1 ELCTQEYRLFYEIQF
16 VIKRSSFFPLIYMKS
31 MTGFGCGEASNDDL
45 IYRVE
50 VASVNR
56 KQADI
61 VVNLPRELSALDSRI
76 RKQVSEVV
84 SRGRINVGI
93 SLKSSEAKGGSL
105 SINLPLAEEYSAAIA
120 KLEEHLGLNGL
131 VSRFDPGRAPGVIQ
145 LGETLPEPEDVWP
158 FVEKALKESLSKLL
172 EMRSTEGAHLKSD
185 LESRLAILKGF
196 LQQIAEQAP
205 NVVKRYR
212 ENLMKR
218 LDAAGIELNLDDER
232 LIKEIG
238 LFADRC
244 DISEEITRLESHFAQ
259 CQKYFTSDEA
269 VGRPLDF
276 LIQEMGREINT
287 IGSKANDASIAQII
301 VESKTELEKIRE
313 QIQNIE

>member
-1 ELCTQEYRLFYEIQF
+1 
-16 VIKRSSFFPLIYMKS
+16 MKS
-31 MTGFGCGEASNDDL
+31 MTGFGCGEALNDDL

-93 SLKSSEAKGGSL
+93 SLKSSEARGGSI

-205 NVVKRYR
+205 SVVKRYR
-212 ENLMKR
+212 ENLIKR

>member
-1 ELCTQEYRLFYEIQF
+1 
-16 VIKRSSFFPLIYMKS
+16 
-31 MTGFGCGEASNDDL
+31 MTGFDCGEASKDDL

-131 VSRFDPGRAPGVIQ
+131 VSKFDPSRAPGVIQ
-145 LGETLPEPEDVWP
+145 LGETLPEAEDAWL

-172 EMRSTEGAHLKSD
+172 DMRSTEGAHLKSD

-205 NVVKRYR
+205 SVVKRHR
-212 ENLMKR
+212 ENLIKR

-244 DISEEITRLESHFAQ
+244 DISEEVTRLESHFAQ
-259 CQKYFTSDEA
+259 CHKYFKSDEA

-313 QIQNIE
+313 LIQNIE

>member
-1 ELCTQEYRLFYEIQF
+1 
-16 VIKRSSFFPLIYMKS
+16 MKS
-31 MTGFGCGEASNDDL
+31 MTGFGCVEALNDDL

-93 SLKSSEAKGGSL
+93 SLKSAEAQGGSL
-105 SINLPLAEEYSAAIA
+105 TINLPLAEEYAAAIT
-120 KLEEHLGLNGL
+120 KLEERLGLNGL
-131 VSRFDPGRAPGVIQ
+131 VSRFDPSRAPGVIQ
-145 LGETLPEPEDVWP
+145 LGETLPEPEDAWP
-158 FVEKALKESLSKLL
+158 FVQKALKESLSKLL

-185 LESRLAILKGF
+185 LESRLTSLKSF
-196 LQQIAEQAP
+196 LQQISEQAP
-205 NVVKRYR
+205 SVVERHR
-212 ENLMKR
+212 ENLIKR
-218 LDAAGIELNLDDER
+218 LDSAGIELNLDDER

-244 DISEEITRLESHFAQ
+244 DISEEVTRLESHFAQ
-259 CQKYFTSDEA
+259 CHKYFESDEA

-276 LIQEMGREINT
+276 LVQEMGREINT

-313 QIQNIE
+313 QIQNVE

>member
-1 ELCTQEYRLFYEIQF
+1 
-16 VIKRSSFFPLIYMKS
+16 MKS
-31 MTGFGCGEASNDDL
+31 MTGLGCGEALNDDL

-145 LGETLPEPEDVWP
+145 LGETLPEPEDAWP

-185 LESRLAILKGF
+185 LESRLATLKGF

-205 NVVKRYR
+205 SVVQRYR
-212 ENLMKR
+212 KNLIKR
-218 LDAAGIELNLDDER
+218 LDSAGIELNLDDER

-259 CQKYFTSDEA
+259 CHKYFTRDEA

>member
-1 ELCTQEYRLFYEIQF
+1 
-16 VIKRSSFFPLIYMKS
+16 
-31 MTGFGCGEASNDDL
+31 MTGFGCVEALNDDL

-93 SLKSSEAKGGSL
+93 SLKSAEAQGGSL
-105 SINLPLAEEYSAAIA
+105 TINLPLAEEYAAAIT
-120 KLEEHLGLNGL
+120 KLEERLGLNGL
-131 VSRFDPGRAPGVIQ
+131 VSRFDPSRAPGVIQ
-145 LGETLPEPEDVWP
+145 LGETLPEPEDAWP
-158 FVEKALKESLSKLL
+158 FVQKALKESLSKLL

-185 LESRLAILKGF
+185 LESRLTSLKSF
-196 LQQIAEQAP
+196 LQQISEQAP
-205 NVVKRYR
+205 SVVERHR
-212 ENLMKR
+212 ENLIKR
-218 LDAAGIELNLDDER
+218 LDSADIELNLDDER

-244 DISEEITRLESHFAQ
+244 DISEEVTRLESHFAQ
-259 CQKYFTSDEA
+259 CHKYFESDEA

-276 LIQEMGREINT
+276 LVQEMGREINT

>member
-1 ELCTQEYRLFYEIQF
+1 
-16 VIKRSSFFPLIYMKS
+16 MKS

-145 LGETLPEPEDVWP
+145 LGETLPEPEDAWP

-205 NVVKRYR
+205 SVVKRYR

>member
-1 ELCTQEYRLFYEIQF
+1 
-16 VIKRSSFFPLIYMKS
+16 MKS
-31 MTGFGCGEASNDDL
+31 MTGFGCGEALNDDL

-145 LGETLPEPEDVWP
+145 LGETLPEPEDAWP

-185 LESRLAILKGF
+185 LESRLATLKGF

-205 NVVKRYR
+205 SVVQRYR
-212 ENLMKR
+212 KNLIKR
-218 LDAAGIELNLDDER
+218 LDSAGIELNLDDER

-259 CQKYFTSDEA
+259 CHKYFTRDEA

>member
-1 ELCTQEYRLFYEIQF
+1 
-16 VIKRSSFFPLIYMKS
+16 MKS
-31 MTGFGCGEASNDDL
+31 MTGFGCGEALNDDL

-93 SLKSSEAKGGSL
+93 SLKSAEAQSGSL
-105 SINLPLAEEYSAAIA
+105 SINLPLAEEYTAAIA
-120 KLEEHLGLNGL
+120 KLEERLGLNGL
-131 VSRFDPGRAPGVIQ
+131 VSRFDPSRAPGVIQ
-145 LGETLPEPEDVWP
+145 LGETLPEPEDAWP
-158 FVEKALKESLSKLL
+158 FVQKALKESLSKLL

-185 LESRLAILKGF
+185 LESRLAVLKGF
-196 LQQIAEQAP
+196 LQQISEQAP
-205 NVVKRYR
+205 SVVKRYR
-212 ENLMKR
+212 DNLIKR
-218 LDAAGIELNLDDER
+218 LDSADIELNLDDER

-244 DISEEITRLESHFAQ
+244 DISEEVTRLESHFSQ
-259 CQKYFTSDEA
+259 CHKYFKSDEA

>member
-1 ELCTQEYRLFYEIQF
+1 
-16 VIKRSSFFPLIYMKS
+16 MKS

-120 KLEEHLGLNGL
+120 KLEEYLGLNGL

>member
-1 ELCTQEYRLFYEIQF
+1 
-16 VIKRSSFFPLIYMKS
+16 MKS

-205 NVVKRYR
+205 SVVKRYR
-212 ENLMKR
+212 ENLIKR
-218 LDAAGIELNLDDER
+218 LDSAGIELNLDDER

>member
-1 ELCTQEYRLFYEIQF
+1 
-16 VIKRSSFFPLIYMKS
+16 MKS

-93 SLKSSEAKGGSL
+93 SLKSSEARGGSI

-145 LGETLPEPEDVWP
+145 LGETLPEPEDAWP

-205 NVVKRYR
+205 SVVKRYR

-287 IGSKANDASIAQII
+287 IGSKANDASIAHII

>member
-1 ELCTQEYRLFYEIQF
+1 
-16 VIKRSSFFPLIYMKS
+16 MKS
-31 MTGFGCGEASNDDL
+31 MTGFGCGEASNDGL

-93 SLKSSEAKGGSL
+93 SLKSAEAQGGSL
-105 SINLPLAEEYSAAIA
+105 SINLSLAEEYAEAIE
-120 KLEEHLGLNGL
+120 KLEERLGLKGL
-131 VSRFDPGRAPGVIQ
+131 VSRFDPSRAPGVIQ
-145 LGETLPEPEDVWP
+145 LGETLPEPEDAWP
-158 FVEKALKESLSKLL
+158 FVEKALKASLSKLL
-172 EMRSTEGAHLKSD
+172 EMRSTEGAQLKSD
-185 LESRLAILKGF
+185 LESRLATLKG
-196 LQQIAEQAP
+196 LLKQISKLAP
-205 NVVKRYR
+205 SVVKRYR
-212 ENLMKR
+212 DNLIKR
-218 LDAAGIELNLDDER
+218 LDSAGIELNLDDER

-244 DISEEITRLESHFAQ
+244 DISEEVTRLESHFAQ
-259 CQKYFTSDEA
+259 CHKYYKSDES

>member
-1 ELCTQEYRLFYEIQF
+1 
-16 VIKRSSFFPLIYMKS
+16 M
-31 MTGFGCGEASNDDL
+31 NDDL

-145 LGETLPEPEDVWP
+145 LGETLPEPEDAWP

-185 LESRLAILKGF
+185 LESRLATLKGF

-205 NVVKRYR
+205 SVVERHR
-212 ENLMKR
+212 ENLIKR
-218 LDAAGIELNLDDER
+218 LDSAGIELNLDDER

-259 CQKYFTSDEA
+259 CHKYFTRDEA

>member
-1 ELCTQEYRLFYEIQF
+1 
-16 VIKRSSFFPLIYMKS
+16 MKS
-31 MTGFGCGEASNDDL
+31 MTGFGCGEALNDDL

-76 RKQVSEVV
+76 RKQISEVV

-145 LGETLPEPEDVWP
+145 LGETLPEPEDAWP

-185 LESRLAILKGF
+185 LESRLATLKGF

-205 NVVKRYR
+205 SVVQRYR
-212 ENLMKR
+212 KNLIKR
-218 LDAAGIELNLDDER
+218 LDSAGIELNLDDER

-259 CQKYFTSDEA
+259 CHKYFTRDEA

>member
-1 ELCTQEYRLFYEIQF
+1 
-16 VIKRSSFFPLIYMKS
+16 M
-31 MTGFGCGEASNDDL
+31 NDDL

-93 SLKSSEAKGGSL
+93 SLKSAEAQGGSL
-105 SINLPLAEEYSAAIA
+105 SINLPLAEEYTAAIA
-120 KLEEHLGLNGL
+120 KLEERLGLNGL
-131 VSRFDPGRAPGVIQ
+131 VSRFDPSRAPGVIQ
-145 LGETLPEPEDVWP
+145 LGETLPEPEDAWP
-158 FVEKALKESLSKLL
+158 FVQKALKESLSKLL

-185 LESRLAILKGF
+185 LESRLAVLKGF
-196 LQQIAEQAP
+196 LQQISEQAP
-205 NVVKRYR
+205 SVVKRYR
-212 ENLMKR
+212 DNLIKR
-218 LDAAGIELNLDDER
+218 LDSADIELNLDDER

-244 DISEEITRLESHFAQ
+244 DISEEVTRLESHFSQ
-259 CQKYFTSDEA
+259 CHKYFKSDEA

>member
-1 ELCTQEYRLFYEIQF
+1 
-16 VIKRSSFFPLIYMKS
+16 MKS
-31 MTGFGCGEASNDDL
+31 MTGFGCGEALNDDL

-145 LGETLPEPEDVWP
+145 LGETLPEPEDAWP

-185 LESRLAILKGF
+185 LESRLAVLKGF
-196 LQQIAEQAP
+196 LQQIEEQAP
-205 NVVKRYR
+205 SVVKRHR
-212 ENLMKR
+212 ENLIKR

-259 CQKYFTSDEA
+259 CHKYFTSDEA

>member
-1 ELCTQEYRLFYEIQF
+1 
-16 VIKRSSFFPLIYMKS
+16 MKS
-31 MTGFGCGEASNDDL
+31 MTGFGCGEALNDDL

-84 SRGRINVGI
+84 SRGRINVVI
-93 SLKSSEAKGGSL
+93 SLKSAEAQGGSL
-105 SINLPLAEEYSAAIA
+105 TINLPLAEEYAAAIA
-120 KLEEHLGLNGL
+120 KLEERLGLNGL
-131 VSRFDPGRAPGVIQ
+131 VSRFDPSRAPGVIQ
-145 LGETLPEPEDVWP
+145 LGETLPEPEDAWP
-158 FVEKALKESLSKLL
+158 FVQKALKESLSKLL

-185 LESRLAILKGF
+185 LESRLTALKSF
-196 LQQIAEQAP
+196 LQQISEQAP
-205 NVVKRYR
+205 SVVEKHR
-212 ENLMKR
+212 ENLIKR
-218 LDAAGIELNLDDER
+218 LDSAGIELNLDDER

-244 DISEEITRLESHFAQ
+244 DISEEVTRLESHFAQ
-259 CQKYFTSDEA
+259 CHKYFESDEA

-276 LIQEMGREINT
+276 LVQEMGREINT

>member
-1 ELCTQEYRLFYEIQF
+1 
-16 VIKRSSFFPLIYMKS
+16 MKS
-31 MTGFGCGEASNDDL
+31 MTGFGCGEALNDDL

-93 SLKSSEAKGGSL
+93 SLKSAEAQGGSL
-105 SINLPLAEEYSAAIA
+105 TINLPLAEEYAAAIA
-120 KLEEHLGLNGL
+120 KLEERLGLNGL
-131 VSRFDPGRAPGVIQ
+131 VSRFDPSRAPGVIQ
-145 LGETLPEPEDVWP
+145 LGETLPEPEDAWP
-158 FVEKALKESLSKLL
+158 FVQKALKESLSKLL

-185 LESRLAILKGF
+185 LESRLTSLKSF
-196 LQQIAEQAP
+196 LQQISEQAP
-205 NVVKRYR
+205 SVVEKHR
-212 ENLMKR
+212 ENLIKR
-218 LDAAGIELNLDDER
+218 LDSAGIELNLDDER

-244 DISEEITRLESHFAQ
+244 DISEEVTRLESHFAQ
-259 CQKYFTSDEA
+259 CHKYFESDEA

-276 LIQEMGREINT
+276 LVQEMGREINT

>member
-1 ELCTQEYRLFYEIQF
+1 
-16 VIKRSSFFPLIYMKS
+16 MKS
-31 MTGFGCGEASNDDL
+31 MTGFGCGEALNDDL

-145 LGETLPEPEDVWP
+145 LGETLPESEDAWP

-205 NVVKRYR
+205 SVVKRHR
-212 ENLMKR
+212 ENLIKR

-259 CQKYFTSDEA
+259 CHKYFTSDEA

>member
-1 ELCTQEYRLFYEIQF
+1 
-16 VIKRSSFFPLIYMKS
+16 
-31 MTGFGCGEASNDDL
+31 MTGFGCGEALNDDL

-61 VVNLPRELSALDSRI
+61 VVNLPRELSSLDSRI
-76 RKQVSEVV
+76 RKQVSEVI

-93 SLKSSEAKGGSL
+93 SLKSVESKGGSL
-105 SINLPLAEEYSAAIA
+105 SINLPLAKEYTEAIT
-120 KLEEHLGLNGL
+120 KLEDHLGLNGL

-145 LGETLPEPEDVWP
+145 LGETLPEPEDAWP
-158 FVEKALKESLSKLL
+158 FVEEALKESLFKLL

-185 LESRLAILKGF
+185 MESRLATLKGL
-196 LQQIAEQAP
+196 LQQISEQAP
-205 NVVKRYR
+205 SVVKRYR
-212 ENLMKR
+212 DNLMKR

-244 DISEEITRLESHFAQ
+244 DISEEVTRLESHFAQ
-259 CQKYFTSDEA
+259 CHKYFENDEA

-276 LIQEMGREINT
+276 LVQEMGREINT

>member
-1 ELCTQEYRLFYEIQF
+1 
-16 VIKRSSFFPLIYMKS
+16 MKS

-205 NVVKRYR
+205 SVVKRYR
-212 ENLMKR
+212 ENLIKR
-218 LDAAGIELNLDDER
+218 LDSAGIELNLDDER

-259 CQKYFTSDEA
+259 CHKYFTSNEA

>member
-1 ELCTQEYRLFYEIQF
+1 
-16 VIKRSSFFPLIYMKS
+16 M
-31 MTGFGCGEASNDDL
+31 NDDL

-76 RKQVSEVV
+76 KKQVSEVV

-145 LGETLPEPEDVWP
+145 LGETLPEPEDAWP

-185 LESRLAILKGF
+185 LESRLATLKGF

-205 NVVKRYR
+205 SVVQRYR
-212 ENLMKR
+212 KNLIKR
-218 LDAAGIELNLDDER
+218 LDSAGIELNLDDER

-259 CQKYFTSDEA
+259 CHKYFTRDEA

>member
-1 ELCTQEYRLFYEIQF
+1 
-16 VIKRSSFFPLIYMKS
+16 MKS
-31 MTGFGCGEASNDDL
+31 MTGFGCGEALNDDL

-61 VVNLPRELSALDSRI
+61 VVNLPRELSSLDSRI
-76 RKQVSEVV
+76 RKQVSEVI

-93 SLKSSEAKGGSL
+93 SLKSVESKGGSL
-105 SINLPLAEEYSAAIA
+105 SINFPLAKEYTEAIT
-120 KLEEHLGLNGL
+120 KLEDHLGLNGL

-145 LGETLPEPEDVWP
+145 LGETLPEPEDAWP
-158 FVEKALKESLSKLL
+158 FVEEALKESLSKLL

-185 LESRLAILKGF
+185 MESRLATLKGL
-196 LQQIAEQAP
+196 LQQISEQAP
-205 NVVKRYR
+205 SVVKRYR
-212 ENLMKR
+212 DNLMKR

-244 DISEEITRLESHFAQ
+244 DISEEVTRLESHFAQ
-259 CQKYFTSDEA
+259 CHKYFENDEA

-276 LIQEMGREINT
+276 LVQEMGREINT

>member
-1 ELCTQEYRLFYEIQF
+1 
-16 VIKRSSFFPLIYMKS
+16 MKS
-31 MTGFGCGEASNDDL
+31 MTGFGCGEALNDDL

-145 LGETLPEPEDVWP
+145 LGETLPEPEDAWP

-205 NVVKRYR
+205 SVVKRHR
-212 ENLMKR
+212 ENLIKR

-259 CQKYFTSDEA
+259 CHKYFTSDEA

>member
-1 ELCTQEYRLFYEIQF
+1 
-16 VIKRSSFFPLIYMKS
+16 MKS
-31 MTGFGCGEASNDDL
+31 MTGFGCGEALNDDL

-93 SLKSSEAKGGSL
+93 SLKSPESMGGSL

-145 LGETLPEPEDVWP
+145 LGETLPEPEDAWP

-185 LESRLAILKGF
+185 LESRLATLKGF

-205 NVVKRYR
+205 SVVQRYR
-212 ENLMKR
+212 ENLIKR
-218 LDAAGIELNLDDER
+218 LDSAGIELNLDDER

-259 CQKYFTSDEA
+259 CHKYFTRDEA

>member
-1 ELCTQEYRLFYEIQF
+1 
-16 VIKRSSFFPLIYMKS
+16 
-31 MTGFGCGEASNDDL
+31 MTGFGCGEALNDDL

-93 SLKSSEAKGGSL
+93 SLKSAEAQGGSL
-105 SINLPLAEEYSAAIA
+105 TINLPLAEEYAAAIA
-120 KLEEHLGLNGL
+120 KLEERLGLNGL
-131 VSRFDPGRAPGVIQ
+131 VSRFDPSRAPGVIQ
-145 LGETLPEPEDVWP
+145 LGETLPEPEDAWP
-158 FVEKALKESLSKLL
+158 FVQKALKESLSKLL

-185 LESRLAILKGF
+185 LESRLTSLKSF
-196 LQQIAEQAP
+196 LQQISEQAP
-205 NVVKRYR
+205 SVVEKHR
-212 ENLMKR
+212 ENLIKR
-218 LDAAGIELNLDDER
+218 LDSAGIELNLDDER

-244 DISEEITRLESHFAQ
+244 DISEEVTRLESHFAQ
-259 CQKYFTSDEA
+259 CHKYFESDKA

-276 LIQEMGREINT
+276 LVQEMGREINT

>member
-1 ELCTQEYRLFYEIQF
+1 
-16 VIKRSSFFPLIYMKS
+16 
-31 MTGFGCGEASNDDL
+31 FGCGEASNDDL

-105 SINLPLAEEYSAAIA
+105 SINLPLAEEYSAALA
-120 KLEEHLGLNGL
+120 KLEEYLGLNGL

-205 NVVKRYR
+205 SVVKRYR

-238 LFADRC
+238 LFAERC

>member
-1 ELCTQEYRLFYEIQF
+1 
-16 VIKRSSFFPLIYMKS
+16 MKS
-31 MTGFGCGEASNDDL
+31 MTGFGCGEASKDDL

-131 VSRFDPGRAPGVIQ
+131 VSKFDPSRAPGVIQ
-145 LGETLPEPEDVWP
+145 LGETLPEAEDAWL

-205 NVVKRYR
+205 SVVKRHR
-212 ENLMKR
+212 ENLIKR

-244 DISEEITRLESHFAQ
+244 DISEEVTRLESHFAQ
-259 CQKYFTSDEA
+259 CHKYFKSDEA

>member
-1 ELCTQEYRLFYEIQF
+1 
-16 VIKRSSFFPLIYMKS
+16 
-31 MTGFGCGEASNDDL
+31 MTGFGCVEALNDDL

-93 SLKSSEAKGGSL
+93 SLKSAEAQGGSL
-105 SINLPLAEEYSAAIA
+105 TINLPLAEEYAAAIT
-120 KLEEHLGLNGL
+120 KLEERLGLNGL
-131 VSRFDPGRAPGVIQ
+131 VSRFDPSRAPGVIQ
-145 LGETLPEPEDVWP
+145 LGETLPEPEDAWP
-158 FVEKALKESLSKLL
+158 FVQKALKESLSKLL

-185 LESRLAILKGF
+185 LESRLTSLKSF
-196 LQQIAEQAP
+196 LQQISEQAP
-205 NVVKRYR
+205 SVVERHR
-212 ENLMKR
+212 ENLIKR
-218 LDAAGIELNLDDER
+218 LDSADIELNLDDER

-244 DISEEITRLESHFAQ
+244 DISEEVTRLESHFAQ
-259 CQKYFTSDEA
+259 CHKYFESDEA

-276 LIQEMGREINT
+276 LVQEMGREINT

-313 QIQNIE
+313 QIQNVE

>member
-1 ELCTQEYRLFYEIQF
+1 
-16 VIKRSSFFPLIYMKS
+16 M
-31 MTGFGCGEASNDDL
+31 EALNDDL

-93 SLKSSEAKGGSL
+93 SLKSAEAQGGSL
-105 SINLPLAEEYSAAIA
+105 TINLPLAEEYAAAIT
-120 KLEEHLGLNGL
+120 KLEERLGLNGL
-131 VSRFDPGRAPGVIQ
+131 VSRFDPSRAPGVIQ
-145 LGETLPEPEDVWP
+145 LGETLPEPEDAWP
-158 FVEKALKESLSKLL
+158 FVQKALKESLSKLL

-185 LESRLAILKGF
+185 LESRLTSLKSF
-196 LQQIAEQAP
+196 LQQISEQAP
-205 NVVKRYR
+205 SVVERHR
-212 ENLMKR
+212 ENLIKR
-218 LDAAGIELNLDDER
+218 LDSADIELNLDDER

-244 DISEEITRLESHFAQ
+244 DISEEVTRLESHFAQ
-259 CQKYFTSDEA
+259 CHKYFESDEA

-276 LIQEMGREINT
+276 LVQEMGREINT

-313 QIQNIE
+313 QIQNVE

>member
-1 ELCTQEYRLFYEIQF
+1 
-16 VIKRSSFFPLIYMKS
+16 MKS
-31 MTGFGCGEASNDDL
+31 MTGFGCGEALNDDL

-61 VVNLPRELSALDSRI
+61 VVNLPRELSSLDSRI

-93 SLKSSEAKGGSL
+93 SLKSVESKGGSL
-105 SINLPLAEEYSAAIA
+105 SINLPLAKEYTEAIT
-120 KLEEHLGLNGL
+120 KLEDHLGLNGL

-145 LGETLPEPEDVWP
+145 LGETLPEPEDAWP
-158 FVEKALKESLSKLL
+158 FVEEALKESLFKLL

-185 LESRLAILKGF
+185 MESRLATLKGL
-196 LQQIAEQAP
+196 LQQISEQAP
-205 NVVKRYR
+205 SVVKRYR
-212 ENLMKR
+212 DNLMKR

-244 DISEEITRLESHFAQ
+244 DISEEVTRLESHFAQ
-259 CQKYFTSDEA
+259 CHKYFENDEA

-276 LIQEMGREINT
+276 LVQEMGREINT

>member
-1 ELCTQEYRLFYEIQF
+1 
-16 VIKRSSFFPLIYMKS
+16 MKS
-31 MTGFGCGEASNDDL
+31 MTGFGCGEALNDDL

-131 VSRFDPGRAPGVIQ
+131 VSKFDPSRAPGVIQ
-145 LGETLPEPEDVWP
+145 LGETLPEAEDAWL

-205 NVVKRYR
+205 SVVKRHR
-212 ENLMKR
+212 ENLIKR

-244 DISEEITRLESHFAQ
+244 DISEEVTRLESHFAQ
-259 CQKYFTSDEA
+259 CHKYFKSDEA

>member
-1 ELCTQEYRLFYEIQF
+1 
-16 VIKRSSFFPLIYMKS
+16 MKS
-31 MTGFGCGEASNDDL
+31 MTGFGCGEALNDDL

-145 LGETLPEPEDVWP
+145 LGETLPEPEDAWP

-205 NVVKRYR
+205 SVVKRHR
-212 ENLMKR
+212 ENLIKR

-244 DISEEITRLESHFAQ
+244 DISEEITRLESHFSQ
-259 CQKYFTSDEA
+259 CHKYFTSDEA

-287 IGSKANDASIAQII
+287 IGSKANDAAIAQII

>member
-1 ELCTQEYRLFYEIQF
+1 
-16 VIKRSSFFPLIYMKS
+16 M
-31 MTGFGCGEASNDDL
+31 NDDL

-145 LGETLPEPEDVWP
+145 LGETLPEPEDAWP

-185 LESRLAILKGF
+185 LESRLATLKGF

-205 NVVKRYR
+205 SVVQRYR
-212 ENLMKR
+212 ENLIKR
-218 LDAAGIELNLDDER
+218 LDSAGIELNLDDER

-259 CQKYFTSDEA
+259 CHKYFTRDEA

>member
-1 ELCTQEYRLFYEIQF
+1 
-16 VIKRSSFFPLIYMKS
+16 MKS
-31 MTGFGCGEASNDDL
+31 MTGFGCGEALNDDL

-93 SLKSSEAKGGSL
+93 SLKSAEAQGGSL
-105 SINLPLAEEYSAAIA
+105 TINLPLAEEYAAAIA
-120 KLEEHLGLNGL
+120 KLEERLGLNGL
-131 VSRFDPGRAPGVIQ
+131 VSRFDPSRAPGVIQ
-145 LGETLPEPEDVWP
+145 LGETLPEPEDAWP
-158 FVEKALKESLSKLL
+158 FVQKALKESLSKLL

-185 LESRLAILKGF
+185 LESRLTSLKSF
-196 LQQIAEQAP
+196 LQQISGKAP
-205 NVVKRYR
+205 SVVERHR
-212 ENLMKR
+212 ENLIKR
-218 LDAAGIELNLDDER
+218 LDSAGIELNLDDER

-244 DISEEITRLESHFAQ
+244 DISEEVTRLESHFAQ
-259 CQKYFTSDEA
+259 CHKYFESDEA

-276 LIQEMGREINT
+276 LVQEMGREINT

>member
-1 ELCTQEYRLFYEIQF
+1 
-16 VIKRSSFFPLIYMKS
+16 M
-31 MTGFGCGEASNDDL
+31 NDDL

-145 LGETLPEPEDVWP
+145 LGETLPEPEDAWP

-205 NVVKRYR
+205 SVVKRHR
-212 ENLMKR
+212 ENLIKR

-259 CQKYFTSDEA
+259 CHKYFTSDEA

>member
-1 ELCTQEYRLFYEIQF
+1 
-16 VIKRSSFFPLIYMKS
+16 MKS

-205 NVVKRYR
+205 SVVKRYR